1 MKRMACALA
10 LAAGTGVVLGASRQS
25 ALADPAPAAVASGLQ
40 VEVVSPSATLGD
52 STINLDVKFR
62 GGNVRSIELYIDG
75 TLIKQQTIRTRNG
88 HGTIRF
94 ALDSAL
100 IPEGSHNVRVV
111 AADAEGNTAT
121 ATSHW
126 NLAYEKLNAPIR
138 FQYPRKNEMVQGVVP
153 IEVKLDDTLRKP
165 YVMFFVDNDFLALI
179 NFPPYTYNWDSA
191 RVPNGVHTL
200 GVEAYDGET
209 LAKVK
214 AHSLQVTVN
223 NPGGFTT
230 RQNDIPDLNQK
241 AVKPA
246 PKIGTPTVR
255 PPAESALPQ
264 VGPDVTGDPN
274 LTMRRTTTQPH
285 AYTVRSLP
293 HIANTHSAPNPAGAN
308 ARVTKPG
315 PMALLAGPKDLVALN
330 APGSD
335 LARVGV
341 RPLRVGNIAARPS
354 RELMAAP
361 IAAPN
366 AHGKVVAR
374 TAAGAAKAQVG
385 AGSLLG
391 IRGSTFDVAFDNT
404 RIAFDV
410 PPRVEHGL
418 PFAPFRQIFEHTG
431 GTVGW
436 YSKSRLVR
444 AVNSTREIEIKVGHK
459 EARVNNQPVQME
471 AKPYIDRGRT
481 IVPLSFIQDALD
493 VNVQYD
499 KQTGRMLI
507 ESKK

>member
-25 ALADPAPAAVASGLQ
+25 VLADPAPAAVASGLQ
-40 VEVVSPSATLGD
+40 VEVVSPGATVGD

-62 GGNVRSIELYIDG
+62 GGNLRSIELYIDG
-75 TLIKQQTIRTRNG
+75 TLIKKQTIRTRSG

-100 IPEGSHNVRVV
+100 VAEGRHDVRIV

-121 ATSHW
+121 ATSRW
-126 NLAYEKLNAPIR
+126 NLAYEKLNESVR

-153 IEVKLDDTLRKP
+153 IEIKLDDTLRKP

-179 NFPPYTYNWDSA
+179 NFPPYTYNWDSSH
-191 RVPNGVHTL
+191 VPNGVHTL

-214 AHSLQVTVN
+214 AHNLHITVN
-223 NPGGFTT
+223 NPGGFTA
-230 RQNDIPDLNQK
+230 RQNDIPDLNRN
-241 AVKPA
+241 AAKPT
-246 PKIGTPTVR
+246 PKIGAPNGL
-255 PPAESALPQ
+255 PPAESAPPK
-264 VGPDVTGDPN
+264 VGPDVSDDSS
-274 LTMRRTTTQPH
+274 LAVRRTKTQPG
-285 AYTVRSLP
+285 AYNARSLP
-293 HIANTHSAPNPAGAN
+293 HIGNAHNTPNPAGTTL
-308 ARVTKPG
+308 RVAKPG
-315 PMALLAGPKDLVALN
+315 PMALLAGPKDLFALN
-330 APGSD
+330 APQSD

-354 RELMAAP
+354 HAFLAAP
-361 IAAPN
+361 TAAPN

-374 TAAGAAKAQVG
+374 TAGAAKAQVG

-391 IRGSTFDVAFDNT
+391 IRGSTFDVAFDDT

-431 GTVGW
+431 GKVGW
-436 YSKSRLVR
+436 YGKAQMVR

-471 AKPYIDRGRT
+471 SQPYIDRGRT